1 MSPPASD
8 LDPASSRIESTH
20 DNECAG
26 SACHR
31 AERALLTIAHTGL
44 KSAKY
49 GCSRTVHTSWSG
61 SNLKTQAAKQLLR
74 WHQVCSAQVLHC
86 LRRWLPYPASPWSH
100 LDMYLSPM

>member
-1 MSPPASD
+1 MVGASLQGTMARFLHRHVHRGGGGEAARMSPPASD

-49 GCSRTVHTSWSG
+49 GCSHGAHKLERE
-61 SNLKTQAAKQLLR
+61 
-74 WHQVCSAQVLHC
+74 
-86 LRRWLPYPASPWSH
+86 
-100 LDMYLSPM
+100 